1 MEREGFPQ
9 RGVRH
14 TANDSRSSAT
24 GNSGL
29 RAKGS
34 LGVIA
39 GQDAGAIEAVN
50 RLRVCGAHGNIGN
63 SPILHIVDDLQS
75 LLRHG
80 IAENRHK
87 CFSASGAVVGIV
99 RLPYQLVCFR
109 VIHIG
114 LIPDACIGGVDGIA
128 VIVGVDAAGH
138 DNGLDNGQLTVH
150 AEIAVGYAVHKAI
163 LIDGLDVRCAPE
175 CIGDIG
181 ELSGRVLIHF
191 LERFLACKGGD

>member
-1 MEREGFPQ
+1 M
-9 RGVRH
+9 
-14 TANDSRSSAT
+14 
-24 GNSGL
+24 
-29 RAKGS
+29 
-34 LGVIA
+34 
-39 GQDAGAIEAVN
+39 
-50 RLRVCGAHGNIGN
+50 
-63 SPILHIVDDLQS
+63 
-75 LLRHG
+75 
-80 IAENRHK
+80 
-87 CFSASGAVVGIV
+87 
-99 RLPYQLVCFR
+99 CFR

-128 VIVGVDAAGH
+128 VIVGVDAAGQ